1 MTKQHQPWKVLASR
15 DLLDA
20 APFLRVRVETVEL
33 PDGRRIEDY
42 YQLDMPS
49 FVCIFAE
56 TPEGRVL
63 TYRQYRHGPRRVGLG
78 FPGGHL
84 SPGETPLD
92 AAKRELLEETGYAA
106 ENWTS
111 LGGYT
116 VNANQGGAVAHL
128 LQATGARQV
137 TDPASDDLE
146 ETELLF
152 LTRAELLAAAG
163 RGEFCLMTQM
173 ILLAVVTNPDLASAL
188 ARPASGE

>member
-1 MTKQHQPWKVLASR
+1 VPKDLKPWTVVASR

-20 APFLRVRVETVEL
+20 EPFLKVRVETVDL

-56 TPEGRVL
+56 TEDGKVL
-63 TYRQYRHGPRRVGLG
+63 TYRQYRHGAKRVCLV

-84 SPGETPLD
+84 APGEAPL
-92 AAKRELLEETGYAA
+92 AAAQRELREETGCEAA
-106 ENWTS
+106 AWTG

-128 LQATGARQV
+128 FHATGCRQV
-137 TDPASDDLE
+137 AAPDSDDLE
-146 ETELLF
+146 ETEVLF
-152 LTRAELLAAAG
+152 LARAELLEAAG
-163 RGEFCLMTQM
+163 RGELPLLTQLA
-173 ILLAVVTNPDLASAL
+173 LLALVTHPAL
-188 ARPASGE
+188 AAGLGKAL